1 MRTDPRSGFEHIAEH
16 IRQQPGMNHI
26 FITAQFVAEVWSL
39 LQLTEKANGKTNGRH
54 VTVNDELIDRLTGT
68 QRPDSRT
75 KQEVGSTQ
83 SINHYPAADGRGQL
97 VNAGP
102 TLGQLDAEG
111 VGNDST
117 NMLPLFDSNSETH
130 FTVNMSGNTDEIPV
144 TPTTPRT
151 SRITQKLDPISAT
164 DRGRISAAFEA
175 RIGTNTES
183 PTRANQP
190 YTITIGEAARHFQCS
205 ESVILNALKRGK
217 LRAPKRGDGKVL
229 ISSLEGFVPP
239 RRARVA

>member
-16 IRQQPGMNHI
+16 IRQQPGMNHN
-26 FITAQFVAEVWSL
+26 FIIAQFVAEVWSL
-39 LQLTEKANGKTNGRH
+39 LQFAGEANGKTNGQR
-54 VTVNDELIDRLTGT
+54 TANNDTEFM
-68 QRPDSRT
+68 
-75 KQEVGSTQ
+75 
-83 SINHYPAADGRGQL
+83 
-97 VNAGP
+97 
-102 TLGQLDAEG
+102 
-111 VGNDST
+111 GNDST
-117 NMLPLFDSNSETH
+117 NMLPLFDSNSGTH
-130 FTVNMSGNTDEIPV
+130 SSVNISGNTDEIPV
-144 TPTTPRT
+144 TPTTTRT

-175 RIGTNTES
+175 RIGTNNES

-229 ISSLEGFVPP
+229 VSSLEGFVPP